1 VSDAIQR
8 GKDGVPLQDPFGE
21 NKGTMQYA
29 ALGKRLGELKG
40 EIDAELRAVAAAQ
53 EGEGQEGEGQGERTS
68 AEKPKR
74 PGPDASAP
82 ETAAKSASLE

>member
-1 VSDAIQR
+1 MSDAIQR

-53 EGEGQEGEGQGERTS
+53 EGEGQGERTS